1 MVGALIE
8 EYSRRDMLEEEK
20 SDIQNAAA
28 ISFLGNFFTIL
39 EERDIDNFALSAG
52 VETVGNTSV
61 TISCLSI
68 LEQLY
73 RPRQPF

>member
-28 ISFLGNFFTIL
+28 ISFLGNFFL
-39 EERDIDNFALSAG
+39 PYLRA
-52 VETVGNTSV
+52 
-61 TISCLSI
+61 
-68 LEQLY
+68 
-73 RPRQPF
+73 RH

>member
-28 ISFLGNFFTIL
+28 ISFLGNFSTIL
-39 EERDIDNFALSAG
+39 EERDIDNFALAAG
-52 VETVGNTSV
+52 VETVGGTSV
-61 TISCLSI
+61 TISVLT
-68 LEQLY
+68 LEQSY
-73 RPRQPF
+73 RPRQHF

>member
-28 ISFLGNFFTIL
+28 ISFLGNFFSVL
-39 EERDIDNFALSAG
+39 EERDIHNFALAAG
-52 VETVGNTSV
+52 VETVGGTSV
-61 TISCLSI
+61 TISGLPI
-68 LEQLY
+68 LEQSY
-73 RPRQPF
+73 RPRQHF